1 VRVQAQDA
9 YVGLSAAKP
18 ATHAVHPIRHRVGGN
33 GGTLDEQQAPAW
45 HESLFRQAGANGN
58 GALGGQEVRQAPNAD
73 KGNVG
78 VL

>member
-1 VRVQAQDA
+1 V
-9 YVGLSAAKP
+9 
-18 ATHAVHPIRHRVGGN
+18 
-33 GGTLDEQQAPAW
+33 DEQQAPAW

-73 KGNVG
+73 KGNVR